1 MEFCPE
7 CGGMLL
13 PDGDKLK
20 CGTCGYEKDASNKDT
35 EQFNVSEKIQSKNN
49 VVDLG
54 NEVDVRPT
62 TNVLCPE
69 CGNNKA
75 YFKLLQTRSADEA
88 PTRIYTCVKCKH
100 SWREYD

>member
-13 PDGDKLK
+13 PNEGKLK
-20 CGTCGYEKDASNKDT
+20 CNTCGYEKDVSSNDEYK
-35 EQFNVSEKIQSKNN
+35 VSEKINSKDN

-54 NEVDVRPT
+54 SDLDVRPT

-69 CGNNKA
+69 CGHNKA

-88 PTRIYTCVKCKH
+88 PTRIFTCVKCKH

>member
-13 PDGDKLK
+13 PNNGKLK
-20 CGTCGYEKDASNKDT
+20 CGTCGYEKDVSSNKD
-35 EQFNVSEKIQSKNN
+35 EYKVSEKINSKDN

-54 NEVDVRPT
+54 SDLDVRPT

-69 CGNNKA
+69 CGHNKA

-88 PTRIYTCVKCKH
+88 PTRIFTCVKCKH